1 MHERENKKKLVGD
14 RVLVKHVLIIKILY
28 LLISFFCRVEEEL
41 KTLQRVELTRSQ
53 QKPYKLYRISTC

>member
-28 LLISFFCRVEEEL
+28 LLISFFYFIVFVEL
-41 KTLQRVELTRSQ
+41 KKS
-53 QKPYKLYRISTC
+53 